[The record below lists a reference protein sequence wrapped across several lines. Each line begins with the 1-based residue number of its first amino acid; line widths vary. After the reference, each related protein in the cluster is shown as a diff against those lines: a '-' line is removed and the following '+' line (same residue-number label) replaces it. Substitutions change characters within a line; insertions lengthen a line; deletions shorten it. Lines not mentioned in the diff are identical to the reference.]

1 VLRLAEQA
9 KLNASTLYR
18 TLSPQGNTELR
29 SLTVL
34 LKVMGMRVAVQPHGT
49 EQSH

>member
-1 VLRLAEQA
+1 VSRLAEQA
-9 KLNASTLYR
+9 KLNATTLYR
-18 TLSPQGNTELR
+18 TLSLQVNTELK

-34 LKVMGMRVAVQPHGT
+34 LKAMGMRVAVQPLGT

>member
-1 VLRLAEQA
+1 VSRLAEQA
-9 KLNASTLYR
+9 KLNATTLYR

-34 LKVMGMRVAVQPHGT
+34 LKAMGMRVAVQPHGT